1 MSDRVAH
8 LNGALAGRYRV
19 ERELGEGGMAT
30 VYLAE
35 DLRHRRKVALKVLK
49 PEIAAAVGSERFL
62 AEIETTARLQHPHIL
77 PLFDS
82 GEAGGVLYYVM
93 PYIEGET
100 LRERLD
106 REGELPIAEVTHILR
121 ELVDALTE
129 AHAKGVLHRDI
140 KPANIL
146 LRGRHAL
153 VTDFGVAKA
162 VSDATGR
169 SDLTTAGVSIGTPA
183 YMAPE
188 QAAADANLDHR
199 VDLYAVGVVAYEL
212 LAGRRPF
219 EGLTPRQR
227 LTAQVTEAPRSV
239 TEHRASTPP
248 VLAAAVMRCLEARP
262 ADRWQTAEA
271 LLREI
276 EAAMT
281 PPAGVGASLG
291 GPAPASP
298 ALALP
303 DKPSI
308 AVLPFDNLS
317 GGPEH
322 DLFADGMVEVITATL
337 SRIRSF
343 FVISRNSAFRY
354 KGQAVELGRVGREL
368 GVRYVLQGSVQKAG
382 GRVRITVQLIDVT
395 SGAHVWADRLD
406 GTLDD
411 VFDLQDRITEK
422 VAGALQPSIR
432 LAEIER
438 ARRKRPQDMGA
449 YDYTMRAMPLV
460 WVLEKPARDEAL
472 ELLARALAAEPD
484 YPLALSLA
492 AWCHAQG
499 SVYNWTE
506 DGEAALAIAV
516 RLAEKAAELGSEDP
530 LILAVLGAV
539 HCFARNN
546 GTARV
551 MLERAVTL
559 DPNAAWAWGRL
570 GWVENYSDRPERAVP
585 HFERALRLSPLD
597 PINFNNYVG
606 IGAANE
612 ISGRYDDAAASYRR
626 ALQERPH
633 AQWIRRNIVS
643 SLAGAGRID
652 EAAAELQRLIA
663 VYPDLT
669 VTTYKTAMVFSAA
682 TLERMGENLRKAGLP
697 E

>member
-1 MSDRVAH
+1 MLDPLAH

-19 ERELGEGGMAT
+19 ERQLGEGGMAT
-30 VYLAE
+30 VYLAA
-35 DLRHRRKVALKVLK
+35 DLRHGRKVALKVLN
-49 PEIAAAVGSERFL
+49 PEIAAAAGADRFL
-62 AEIETTARLQHPHIL
+62 AEIETTAGLQHPHIL

-106 REGELPIAEVTHILR
+106 REGELPIAEVMHILR
-121 ELVDALTE
+121 DVVDALTE

-162 VSDATGR
+162 VSAATGHG
-169 SDLTTAGVSIGTPA
+169 DLTAAGVSIGTPA

-188 QAAADANLDHR
+188 QAAADHNLDLR
-199 VDLYAVGVVAYEL
+199 VDLYALGVVAYEL

-227 LTAQVTEAPRSV
+227 LTAQVVDAPRSV
-239 TEHRASTPP
+239 AEYRASTPP

-262 ADRWQTAEA
+262 ADRWQSAEA

-276 EAAMT
+276 EAAIT
-281 PPAGVGASLG
+281 PPAGVGAPFG
-291 GPAPASP
+291 EPASIPP

-317 GGPEH
+317 GGPEQ
-322 DLFADGMVEVITATL
+322 DFFADGLVEDITATL

-343 FVISRNSAFRY
+343 FVIARNSACRY
-354 KGQAVELGRVGREL
+354 KGEAVDLARVGNEL
-368 GVRYVLQGSVQKAG
+368 GVRYVLEGSVQEAG
-382 GRVRITVQLIDVT
+382 GRVRISVQLIDVT

-406 GTLDD
+406 GTLED
-411 VFDLQDRITEK
+411 VFDLQDRISER

-438 ARRKRPQDMGA
+438 ARRKRPQDLGA

-460 WVLEKPARDEAL
+460 WVLEERSRDEAL
-472 ELLARALAAEPD
+472 ELLARALAAEPE

-499 SVYNWTE
+499 SVYNWTDDAE
-506 DGEAALAIAV
+506 SACATALE
-516 RLAEKAAELGSEDP
+516 LAEKAAEVGTEDP
-530 LILAVLGAV
+530 LILAVLGTV
-539 HCFARNN
+539 HCFLRNN

-551 MLERAVTL
+551 LLERAVTL
-559 DPNAAWAWGRL
+559 DPNGAWAWSRL
-570 GWVENYSDRPERAVP
+570 GWVENYSDRPERAIP

-597 PINFNNYVG
+597 PTNFNNYVG

-612 ISGRYDDAAASYRR
+612 IAGRFGDAVASYRR

-633 AQWIRRNIVS
+633 AEWILRNVVTA
-643 SLAGAGRID
+643 LVGAGRMD
-652 EAAAELQRLIA
+652 EASAELTRLTA
-663 VYPDLT
+663 AYPDLT
-669 VTTYKTAMVFSAA
+669 VTKYKAAMVFSSA